1 MRGLCSQARAARIL
15 DQHHQGS
22 AITTSTTKGR
32 TLRPRWRRPRLAA
45 GDRAVSRRRSPTPAA
60 ACATRRPAVAPTRTT
75 STAAG
80 PSCRSRASRHT
91 YARHIALA
99 LSLLLRM
106 SHLLRR
112 ASSQL
117 YSRACISYLIHRKSY
132 FILLFSHSDWI
143 LCVLVHLL
151 C

>member
-1 MRGLCSQARAARIL
+1 MRELCSQARAARIL
-15 DQHHQGS
+15 DQRS
-22 AITTSTTKGR
+22 TISTSTTMS
-32 TLRPRWRRPRLAA
+32 TRWRHPLLTAK
-45 GDRAVSRRRSPTPAA
+45 DRAVSRRRSPTPAA
-60 ACATRRPAVAPTRTT
+60 ACATRRPAVATTRTT

-91 YARHIALA
+91 YERHIALA
-99 LSLLLRM
+99 LSQLLPM

-117 YSRACISYLIHRKSY
+117 YSRACISYLIHRKSHFVTIFY
-132 FILLFSHSDWI
+132 CSHTRI
-143 LCVLVHLL
+143 GLCVLLHLL